1 LAGVSDVP
9 ENFIVYIWT
18 GRLIQASV
26 STDDREFAG
35 ELEAWAKSQGYR
47 VEYSLGDE
55 PHGSDEQ

>member
-1 LAGVSDVP
+1 VP